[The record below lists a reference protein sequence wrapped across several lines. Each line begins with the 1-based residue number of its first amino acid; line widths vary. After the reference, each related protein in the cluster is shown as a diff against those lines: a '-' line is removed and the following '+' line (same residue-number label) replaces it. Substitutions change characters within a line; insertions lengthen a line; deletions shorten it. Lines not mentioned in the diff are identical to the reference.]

1 MDNEEIL
8 RKLIV
13 IEGHVKRILA
23 DKESEKD
30 TRRIRNRAIDF
41 EIGKLKDAQVKLEKR
56 QDKQDYLIWA
66 VGLICIAIGW
76 IAKSFFK

>member
-1 MDNEEIL
+1 MENQDILIKLAEIQVQL
-8 RKLIV
+8 N
-13 IEGHVKRILA
+13 RIIA
-23 DKESEKD
+23 DYESEKD
-30 TRRIRNRAIDF
+30 TRRARNRDVDK
-41 EIGKLKDAQVKLEKR
+41 EISDLKLAQIKIEKR